1 MSDWL
6 MKTIRAEAQRLL
18 ELAADDGELRAELR
32 ALAEEILAATDVCS
46 HGLEPEHDFQRP
58 SPGVG
63 HSIDE
68 DLAVEIE
75 AGAPQARADADEPL
89 HELTLGR
96 SRPSSPG
103 DSTAPIFSA
112 RQEAVETNPASL
124 EARCLRKA
132 EAARWV
138 AECQRRIREGADFHG
153 AGDPLDQ
160 EMAGWAQ
167 KLTDGFY
174 WMSSQTASGSTEFSI
189 LDEIA
194 GCFDTVAESLALVQ
208 QTQGRGKVFERALQY
223 LAEAQSALRRALQ
236 RVDIADDPDQENVH
250 EWIRTTAARRRI
262 YLGRHMRADD
272 LADPAGWSSL
282 LARVE
287 EARTSGRK
295 TPLQISRLD
304 RVRHHRDRIKEG
316 KRSEQD
322 WSAIIETVTG
332 LVGEGVPPSTR
343 ELRELLLPIIEDVPE
358 QDDLPRGFRLVLR
371 EIDRFLAAR
380 SLPVETPTHHEPVAE
395 VKEVA
400 RLLSG
405 KSVVLIGGIRRRDS
419 QETLRR
425 AFGLDSLLWIETK
438 EHQSVETFDPVIA
451 RPDVALVLLA
461 IRWSSHGFGEVRHLC
476 ERHNKPLVR
485 LPGGYSPNQVAAQ
498 ILTQGS
504 EQLRAARDASAI
516 GVHSDRA

>member
-1 MSDWL
+1 MRSMSIRIANGRRDRMSDWL

-18 ELAADDGELRAELR
+18 ELAADDGELRADLR
-32 ALAEEILAATDVCS
+32 ALAEEILAASDVCS
-46 HGLEPEHDFQRP
+46 HGLEPEPDFQRP
-58 SPGVG
+58 SPGAG

-75 AGAPQARADADEPL
+75 AGAPQAHADAGEPL

-112 RQEAVETNPASL
+112 GQEAVETNPASL

-236 RVDIADDPDQENVH
+236 RVDIADDPVQENVH

-272 LADPAGWSSL
+272 LADPAGWSRL

-304 RVRHHRDRIKEG
+304 RK
-316 KRSEQD
+316 
-322 WSAIIETVTG
+322 
-332 LVGEGVPPSTR
+332 STR
-343 ELRELLLPIIEDVPE
+343 LN
-358 QDDLPRGFRLVLR
+358 
-371 EIDRFLAAR
+371 
-380 SLPVETPTHHEPVAE
+380 
-395 VKEVA
+395 
-400 RLLSG
+400 
-405 KSVVLIGGIRRRDS
+405 
-419 QETLRR
+419 
-425 AFGLDSLLWIETK
+425 
-438 EHQSVETFDPVIA
+438 
-451 RPDVALVLLA
+451 
-461 IRWSSHGFGEVRHLC
+461 SSH
-476 ERHNKPLVR
+476 
-485 LPGGYSPNQVAAQ
+485 
-498 ILTQGS
+498 
-504 EQLRAARDASAI
+504 
-516 GVHSDRA
+516 